1 VEGFAVVGTDLEVV
15 VGFAVVGII
24 EGVAGIGLELVGL
37 MDGLAVVGLMDEFTI
52 IGFIDVDIVRLSV
65 GVQVGDT
72 VGLPTT
78 EDVWQLHFTSLSQ
91 LQ

>member
-1 VEGFAVVGTDLEVV
+1 VEGFAVVGTDVEVV

-24 EGVAGIGLELVGL
+24 EGVACIGLELVGL
-37 MDGLAVVGLMDEFTI
+37 MDGLAVVGLVDEFTI
-52 IGFIDVDIVRLSV
+52 VGFIDANIVLSV
-65 GVQVGDT
+65 GVRVGDT

-78 EDVWQLHFTSLSQ
+78 GDVWQLHFTSLSQ